1 MAAMVFGLL
10 VLQGPSPARATTS
23 PSHRILITGDSIEHQ
38 ASTYE
43 ASMLAATG
51 QVGVKLVTVP
61 GISFC
66 ALWPMITKNLKSFK
80 PTVVV
85 IELIG
90 TGYSP
95 CSKKYGALHSDAW
108 FSALGQAL
116 EKGVV
121 AMAAAGVSQ
130 VQLDAGPAAK
140 INEDWKSRL
149 IGLYNILALAHPDL
163 VKQITPGLAVE
174 GPGGS
179 WTKSLPCL
187 ASEVASG
194 ACAQAKS
201 VNPGT
206 IPVRSPDTFHLCTQ
220 APVNPYSAVCPSYSS
235 GAFRYAAAT
244 VAPLISSWGFSPVPV
259 YLH

>member
-1 MAAMVFGLL
+1 
-10 VLQGPSPARATTS
+10 
-23 PSHRILITGDSIEHQ
+23 
-38 ASTYE
+38 
-43 ASMLAATG
+43 MLAATG
-51 QVGVKLVTVP
+51 QVGVKMVTTP

-66 ALWPMITKNLKSFK
+66 ALWPIISKKLKSFK

-95 CSKKYGALHSDAW
+95 CSKKYGPLHSDAW

-130 VQLDAGPAAK
+130 VQFDAGPTARV
-140 INEDWKSRL
+140 NEDWKSRV
-149 IGLYNILALAHPDL
+149 ISLYSNLALAHPDL

-194 ACAQAKS
+194 ACAQATS
-201 VNPGT
+201 VNPGMIT
-206 IPVRSPDTFHLCTQ
+206 VRSPDTFHLCTQ
-220 APVNPYSAVCPSYSS
+220 APANPYSAVCPSYSS
-235 GAFRYAAAT
+235 GAFRYAGAT
-244 VAPLISSWGFSPVPV
+244 VAPLISSWGLSPVPI